1 MVLQKIYLIK
11 DDGSENTQSGIKTT
25 NIIHTS
31 QEREEEA
38 GGDYVAVIYGRK
50 YPDPWYRGD
59 TWI

>member
-1 MVLQKIYLIK
+1 MVQRIHNLESKQ
-11 DDGSENTQSGIKTT
+11 Q
-25 NIIHTS
+25 IIHTS

-50 YPDPWYRGD
+50 YPGPWYRGD